1 MKTKAPQF
9 ELPTVGPEVFNLV
22 VEKAADGKRLRQER
36 EAAAQTLRDTKE
48 HEEQQQPALL

>member
-22 VEKAADGKRLRQER
+22 VETAADGERLRRER
-36 EAAAQTLRDTKE
+36 EAAAQTLRDTRE
-48 HEEQQQPALL
+48 REQQQQPALL

>member
-22 VEKAADGKRLRQER
+22 VEKAADGERLRQER

-48 HEEQQQPALL
+48 REQEQQPALL